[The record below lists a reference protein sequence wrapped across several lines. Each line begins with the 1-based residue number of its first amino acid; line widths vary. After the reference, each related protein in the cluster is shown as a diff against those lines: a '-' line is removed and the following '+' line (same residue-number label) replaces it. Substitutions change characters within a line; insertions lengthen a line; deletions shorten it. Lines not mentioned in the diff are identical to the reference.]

1 MNSSEILKLANYI
14 NVSKSVREVW
24 CKALAFYV
32 NVLIIIITIITFFVY
47 MFFTK
52 KYFFISFGVCLLIQ
66 ILLTPYILSGLWI
79 TNRTREKH
87 FEYVENIFNTLQFPV
102 AYEEDDKY
110 IQQIYYDSNLTY
122 CTEAPFLPYSNR
134 RKRKNLLSIFI
145 KWIF

>member
-1 MNSSEILKLANYI
+1 
-14 NVSKSVREVW
+14 
-24 CKALAFYV
+24 
-32 NVLIIIITIITFFVY
+32 

-122 CTEAPFLPYSNR
+122 FY
-134 RKRKNLLSIFI
+134 
-145 KWIF
+145 